1 MPAPETH
8 ATGPLGTGSK
18 GRVLVFDVGGMTC
31 ASCAARVERT
41 LQRQPGVAAAGVNF
55 ATGRATVELDRSAP
69 APEGDLIA
77 AVDRVG
83 YRLDPLQSGSPRVA
97 SEHAEEQAAW
107 LRRLVVAGPLA
118 AATLVLSLAWAHA
131 TWARY
136 ATAALAIPV
145 VFWAGWPFVRSAVV
159 RARARTA
166 NMDTLIALGTVSAF
180 VFSTFELLAQ
190 PGGGHGHGAA
200 AFGGH
205 LHYDTAALIVA
216 FLLLGR
222 FIEAR
227 VKGSASG
234 ALRALLALGAKEA
247 CLVQAPPGAGSERA
261 IERMVPVESV
271 RVGDRLRV
279 RPGEKI
285 PVDGVVVAGSSA
297 VDESMLTG
305 ESVPV
310 DKAPGDPVVGATVNQ
325 QGVLTIEARAVGA
338 DTALAGI
345 VRLVEQAQASKAPIQ
360 RLADRIAA
368 VFVPVVLALA
378 ALTFLGWWAVGGDA

>member
-1 MPAPETH
+1 
-8 ATGPLGTGSK
+8 
-18 GRVLVFDVGGMTC
+18 MTC

-41 LQRQPGVAAAGVNF
+41 LQRQPGVAGAGVNF
-55 ATGRATVELDRSAP
+55 ATGRATVELDGSAP

-77 AVDRVG
+77 AVARAG
-83 YRLDPLQSGSPRVA
+83 YRLDPLPAGSPGVA
-97 SEHAEEQAAW
+97 SEHAAEEAAW
-107 LRRLVVAGPLA
+107 LRRLVVAWPLA
-118 AATLVLSLAWAHA
+118 AATLVLSLAWPHA
-131 TWARY
+131 TWARFT
-136 ATAALAIPV
+136 TAALAIPV

-180 VFSTFELLAQ
+180 AFSTFELLTRA
-190 PGGGHGHGAA
+190 GGIHGHGAG
-200 AFGGH
+200 AFGDH
-205 LHYDTAALIVA
+205 LHYDMAALIVA

-234 ALRALLALGAKEA
+234 ALRALLELGAKEA
-247 CLVQAPPGAGSERA
+247 CLVEPGARPF
-261 IERMVPVESV
+261 ERMVPVESV
-271 RVGDRLRV
+271 RVGDLLRV
-279 RPGEKI
+279 RPGEKV
-285 PVDGVVVAGSSA
+285 PVDGVVVAGGSA

-338 DTALAGI
+338 DTALSGI
-345 VRLVEQAQASKAPIQ
+345 VLLVEQS
-360 RLADRIAA
+360 
-368 VFVPVVLALA
+368 
-378 ALTFLGWWAVGGDA
+378 